1 MHPRSMRLIRGALLV
16 LEAPQGP
23 HPALIHQQA
32 KSLCSV
38 QALSEDIIRQVP
50 EATIET
56 VRMQDAERGYKQ
68 ISVLTQCSEKSI
80 NRCLFSNADDKQE
93 PAEQFINF

>member
-1 MHPRSMRLIRGALLV
+1 MRLIRGAVLV
-16 LEAPQGP
+16 LEAHQGP
-23 HPALIHQQA
+23 HPALIQHLA

-38 QALSEDIIRQVP
+38 QALSEDIIRQVL

-56 VRMQDAERGYKQ
+56 VRMQDAEVVWFQ
-68 ISVLTQCSEKSI
+68 VFVLAYSSRRST

>member
-1 MHPRSMRLIRGALLV
+1 MHHLSMRLIRGAVLA
-16 LEAPQGP
+16 LEAHQEP
-23 HPALIHQQA
+23 HPALIQHLA

-56 VRMQDAERGYKQ
+56 VRMQGAE
-68 ISVLTQCSEKSI
+68 VV
-80 NRCLFSNADDKQE
+80 
-93 PAEQFINF
+93 